1 MRSRPAPSGI
11 DPRFAER
18 VRNLHP
24 QSAELRD
31 FKGTWGSSRYSKH
44 KFAPVSAC
52 FGQMLFSLLNLG
64 KGKASKFSRSEK
76 AFVGHF
82 KNGVVLSHH
91 TCLKGPPRPPDSFLS
106 LLFSGLLKLWAR
118 FEMCM
123 ENPNCETQHRFDGRF
138 LDEMRLSSSQLIVC
152 IQRGAHFAWSSDIAT
167 VRRRIST

>member
-1 MRSRPAPSGI
+1 MQSSATSRELGARVGI
-11 DPRFAER
+11 
-18 VRNLHP
+18 
-24 QSAELRD
+24 
-31 FKGTWGSSRYSKH
+31 
-44 KFAPVSAC
+44 VSISLPPFLLVSDKC
-52 FGQMLFSLLNLG
+52 HLTLFSLLNLG
-64 KGKASKFSRSEK
+64 IGKASEFSRSEK

-138 LDEMRLSSSQLIVC
+138 LDEMRLSSSSLSPGVPRRLPG
-152 IQRGAHFAWSSDIAT
+152 RGG
-167 VRRRIST
+167 